1 MGARALR
8 AVYRFGA
15 VQTTKRSL
23 PHRVSVSALPGIG
36 TNQAANQRGISPRW
50 GRLSAHRSVIGL
62 QGRFL

>member
-15 VQTTKRSL
+15 VKTTKRSL

-36 TNQAANQRGISPRW
+36 TIKRRTSAGLARAGRTCQRI
-50 GRLSAHRSVIGL
+50 AV
-62 QGRFL
+62 